1 MTERT
6 PQPEMLMDVS
16 GLSDTE
22 LLTLFVNHRDE
33 TAFTELVQ
41 RYRRLVWSVCR
52 RVLSDTHDIEDVFQ
66 ATFLVLV
73 RDAARIRRRP
83 SLASWLYGVAYRLAI
98 RVGRQAD
105 RRREVESLTSDPV
118 ANDEFAAIAQLFV
131 RQTVDEE
138 LHSLPSKYRQPLV
151 LHYLAGKSQKDV
163 ASEMGLTEG
172 AVDGLLK
179 RGRHQL
185 RMRLA
190 RRGVTLGAVWLVL
203 NWTEQAAQAATLAA
217 LTQTT
222 VQAGLAYASGKTA
235 GAVSVTA
242 LSLSGKE
249 MVAMSFLSKSAASLV
264 AAVCV
269 FGLLVGGTNWLLG
282 SNQPSRAVAPTLNTT
297 MRQARTLSKELPAE
311 QPVELPNE
319 LSPESNLLALANAET
334 FEEPMPPQTAT
345 SKTPVPDERR
355 AWDFHER
362 SKVVQSIEDA
372 LKKQTEIAFTDTP
385 LTDVVQFLSDYHNI
399 PIVIDNEALIEEGVQ
414 PDLPVTRTL
423 TGTKLESALNIILSP
438 VLLDY
443 VITDE
448 VLMITTV
455 KKAAATTEAL
465 VYDLSRIPNV
475 EPKTVSS
482 IIMAVTKPKDWSEK
496 DGPGSLV
503 LGTDFVVINHN
514 QRTHR
519 KIVSVL
525 NQLER
530 HAKEQAKRR
539 TTK

>member
-1 MTERT
+1 MNERT
-6 PQPEMLMDVS
+6 PQPEMLLEVN
-16 GLSDTE
+16 GLTDTE

-33 TAFTELVQ
+33 AAFTELVQ

-52 RVLSDTHDIEDVFQ
+52 RVLSDTHDVEDVFQ

-105 RRREVESLTSDPV
+105 RRREIESLTNDPI
-118 ANDEFAAIAQLFV
+118 ANDDFAEIAQMFV

-138 LHSLPSKYRQPLV
+138 LHSLPNKYRQPLV
-151 LHYLAGKSQKDV
+151 LHYLTGKSQKDV

-203 NWTEQAAQAATLAA
+203 NWTEQAAHAAALAA

-235 GAVSVTA
+235 GAVSVAA

-249 MVAMSFLSKSAASLV
+249 LVAMSFLSKTVASLA

-269 FGLLVGGTNWLLG
+269 LGLLVGGTNWLLG
-282 SNQPSRAVAPTLNTT
+282 SNQPTRVFPPTLNTIASP
-297 MRQARTLSKELPAE
+297 ARTLSAD
-311 QPVELPNE
+311 LPNV
-319 LSPESNLLALANAET
+319 LSPESNLLAAANFET
-334 FEEPMPPQTAT
+334 SEEAAT
-345 SKTPVPDERR
+345 GQPAAAPKAQVPGDEGRS
-355 AWDFHER
+355 WDFQER
-362 SKVVQSIEDA
+362 SKSVERIEA
-372 LKKQTEIAFTDTP
+372 ELKKQSEFAFTDTP
-385 LTDVVQFLSDYHNI
+385 LTDVMSFLSDYHNI
-399 PIVIDNEALIEEGVQ
+399 PIVIDREALHEDGIAE
-414 PDLPVTRTL
+414 DAPVTRTL
-423 TGTKLESALNIILSP
+423 TGLTLESSLNIVLASLS
-438 VLLDY
+438 LDY
-443 VITDE
+443 VLTNE
-448 VLMITTV
+448 VLMISTV

-465 VYDLSRIPNV
+465 VYDLSRIPNI
-475 EPKTVSS
+475 EPKTLSS
-482 IIMAVTKPKDWSEK
+482 IIMSVTKPEAWTEK
-496 DGPGSLV
+496 GGPGTLT
-503 LGTDFVVINHN
+503 LGPDFVVINQN

-519 KIVSVL
+519 KIVSLL

-530 HAKEQAKRR
+530 HAKEHAQRR
-539 TTK
+539 GVK